1 MELEPMLEDV
11 LQVQPPLRRSTRKSP
26 STRRREQQEDMKAK
40 HLVVDDT
47 QHGFKIQTI
56 LKVEEV
62 GAMIVGFHYL
72 KTLFA
77 VSNTCF
83 LAAQFLCKDFSLSSV
98 SEPVILNPFV
108 VFKIFFFVTLCKVI
122 FKLLML
128 SLQLS
133 HLLILFGFQPSLLKG
148 LITVKSISI
157 NRICLLCSSPFCF
170 KSLQTM
176 VTLKTDVH
184 HQQVFCKV

>member
-1 MELEPMLEDV
+1 
-11 LQVQPPLRRSTRKSP
+11 
-26 STRRREQQEDMKAK
+26 
-40 HLVVDDT
+40 
-47 QHGFKIQTI
+47 
-56 LKVEEV
+56 
-62 GAMIVGFHYL
+62 MIVRFHYL

-77 VSNTCF
+77 VSNTSF

-108 VFKIFFFVTLCKVI
+108 MFKIFFFVTFCKVI

-184 HQQVFCKV
+184 HQQVFCKVQAEAISFTVTVYISNATKLGIGALSIQQSRNRHPFYNCRHFILF